1 MTAIEKIEQFLNENT
16 SFKTHIAGTGTLYI
30 EADDLTIRVSDH
42 EPNYSARRPQANKC
56 FYTRTADNMKFDACD
71 VVGDILDWLEE
82 EIDFDFDRD
91 LEIKLMNYDF
101 CE

>member
-1 MTAIEKIEQFLNENT
+1 MNAIEKIEQFLNENT

-42 EPNYSARRPQANKC
+42 EPNYSARRPQADKC
-56 FYTRTADNMKFDACD
+56 FYTRTADNMKFDPYD
-71 VVGDILDWLEE
+71 VTWNILEWLEE
-82 EIDFDFDRD
+82 ENKLDFDRD
-91 LEIKLMNYDF
+91 LKIKLMN